1 MKRALIT
8 GGTGFVGANLARRLL
23 RDGHEVHLLVRPD
36 YHSWRID
43 SIKPDLRLH
52 TASITDAD
60 SVTRAVRAARPNWV
74 FHLAAYGAYPTQQDQ
89 QRMHDT
95 NVLGTTTLLD
105 ACGHV
110 TVEAFIHAGSSSEY
124 GRRTKPHRET
134 DDPHPESDY
143 AKTKLAATRAC
154 QERAQQTGATITTL
168 RLYSIYGPYEEPSRL
183 IPRLIFEGRLGH
195 WPPLASPE
203 TARDFV
209 HVDDAVDA
217 FLLAAQATIDK
228 PGAFVPESI
237 APGATVPR
245 TNLPGSSSPGA
256 IFNVGTGTQTT
267 LADAV
272 ATTRDLFGIQPEPQ
286 WASMPDRSW
295 DTAAWVA
302 DNRLIR
308 DALGWHPRLSFPEGL
323 RRTADWYTAHPE
335 LHDVYEAAAG

>member
-154 QERAQQTGATITTL
+154 QQKAQQTGAAITTL

-183 IPRLIFEGRLGH
+183 IPRLIVQGRRGR

-217 FLLAAQATIDK
+217 FLLAAQANAAK
-228 PGAFVPESI
+228 PGAIS
-237 APGATVPR
+237 PGA
-245 TNLPGSSSPGA
+245 NLPGPISRGA
-256 IFNVGTGTQTT
+256 IFNVGTGVQTT

-272 ATTRDLFGIQPEPQ
+272 AATRDLFDIKTDPQ

-295 DTAAWVA
+295 DTATWVA

-308 DALGWHPRLSFPEGL
+308 DALNWQPRLTFPEGL
-323 RRTADWYTAHPE
+323 RHTADWYAAHPE
-335 LHDVYEAAAG
+335 LHELYGAVAS

>member
-23 RDGHEVHLLVRPD
+23 RDGHEVHLLVRPGFRP
-36 YHSWRID
+36 WRID
-43 SIKPDLRLH
+43 SIKPDLHLH

-60 SVTRAVRAARPNWV
+60 AVTRAVRAARPEWV

-89 QRMHDT
+89 QRMFDT
-95 NVLGTTTLLD
+95 NVLGTTRLLD
-105 ACGHV
+105 ACLGAGPDV

-124 GRRTKPHRET
+124 GRRSEPHREAA
-134 DDPHPESDY
+134 DPHPESDY
-143 AKTKLAATRAC
+143 ASTKLTATEACCRKAA
-154 QERAQQTGATITTL
+154 ETGVAIMTL

-183 IPRLIFEGRLGH
+183 IPRLIVEGRRGR
-195 WPPLASPE
+195 WPPLASPG

-217 FLLAAQATIDK
+217 FLLAAQANPAQ
-228 PGAFVPESI
+228 PGAML
-237 APGATVPR
+237 PGAA
-245 TNLPGSSSPGA
+245 LPGAIPQGA
-256 IFNVGTGTQTT
+256 IFNVGTGVQTT

-272 ATTRDLFGIQPEPQ
+272 STTRDFFGIEPEPA

-295 DTAAWVA
+295 DTANWVA

-308 DALGWHPRLSFPEGL
+308 DALGWHARLTFPGGL
-323 RRTADWYTAHPE
+323 RRTAAWYDAHPE
-335 LHDVYEAAAG
+335 LHEAYEAVGG

>member
-154 QERAQQTGATITTL
+154 QERAQQTGAEIL
-168 RLYSIYGPYEEPSRL
+168 SNVVDGAGQAARCSI
-183 IPRLIFEGRLGH
+183 
-195 WPPLASPE
+195 
-203 TARDFV
+203 
-209 HVDDAVDA
+209 
-217 FLLAAQATIDK
+217 
-228 PGAFVPESI
+228 
-237 APGATVPR
+237 
-245 TNLPGSSSPGA
+245 SSPSLNFFPSKTWT
-256 IFNVGTGTQTT
+256 ISS
-267 LADAV
+267 
-272 ATTRDLFGIQPEPQ
+272 EP
-286 WASMPDRSW
+286 
-295 DTAAWVA
+295 
-302 DNRLIR
+302 
-308 DALGWHPRLSFPEGL
+308 LSL
-323 RRTADWYTAHPE
+323 RQRTSA
-335 LHDVYEAAAG
+335 